1 MADVKATLPAQP
13 KPLPE
18 VKLSKWKGSH
28 VNHPQGCVVEAENE
42 KEAVA
47 KAMAHFGI
55 IRTTTYPVTV
65 SPVEG

>member
-1 MADVKATLPAQP
+1 MADVKATMTAT

-28 VNHPQGCVVEAENE
+28 INHPQGCVVEAETAE
-42 KEAVA
+42 EAVA
-47 KAMAHFGI
+47 KAKAFFGI
-55 IRTTTYPVTV
+55 VSTTTFPVTV